1 MANESIPHAQDF
13 LGDASTQ
20 LFINQIL
27 LSLVIQ
33 QGGTVEV
40 PVAAIDATGGYMLT
54 LEADAARG
62 AVILRARPKH

>member
-1 MANESIPHAQDF
+1 MTPESIPHAQDY

-20 LFINQIL
+20 LFVNQIL

-40 PVAAIDATGGYMLT
+40 PVAAIDATGGFMLT
-54 LEADAARG
+54 LEASAERG
-62 AVILRARPKH
+62 VVTLRARPKH